1 MTSRLNPPNIITGA
15 RILACPLVWMLVMA
29 PGPGARLGGFVLFLA
44 AALSDLWD
52 GYLARRYGWITD
64 VGKLLDP
71 LADKLL
77 LIVSF
82 VPIYILS
89 HRPGDELPFVGSLP
103 LWIVILIFG
112 REAFITGFRWWAARQ
127 GVVIAAGTSGK
138 YKALFQ
144 NFFAGGA
151 LLWFPIQGWV
161 IEAGATGAPFWSA
174 WRWIHGGWLVITLAV
189 AVVLTIW
196 SLIDYLRGYGAPQ
209 GGIPEEPGV

>member
-1 MTSRLNPPNIITGA
+1 
-15 RILACPLVWMLVMA
+15 MA
-29 PGPGARLGGFVLFLA
+29 PDPGVRLGGFVLFFA
-44 AALSDLWD
+44 AALTDLWD

-77 LIVSF
+77 LFVSF
-82 VPIYILS
+82 VPIYLLS
-89 HRPGDELPFVGSLP
+89 QAPADRLPFIGAFP
-103 LWIVILIFG
+103 LWIVALIFG
-112 REAFITGFRWWAARQ
+112 REIFITGFRWWAARQ
-127 GVVIAAGTSGK
+127 GIVIAAGTSGK

-161 IEAGATGAPFWSA
+161 VEAGATDTPFWSV
-174 WRWIHGGWLVITLAV
+174 WWWIHGSWLVVTLAV

-196 SLIDYLRGYGAPQ
+196 SLIDYLRGYRSPQ
-209 GGIPEEPGV
+209 GEISEETGA

>member
-1 MTSRLNPPNIITGA
+1 MISGPLNPPNIITGL
-15 RILACPLVWMLVMA
+15 RIVACPLVWILVMA
-29 PGPGARLGGFVLFLA
+29 PEPGARLGGFVLFLA

-77 LIVSF
+77 LVVSF
-82 VPIYILS
+82 VPIYLIS
-89 HRPGDELPFVGSLP
+89 HRPDGVLPVVGPLP
-103 LWIVILIFG
+103 LWVLVLVFG
-112 REAFITGFRWWAARQ
+112 REAFITGFRWWAARR

-151 LLWFPIQGWV
+151 LLWFPIETWV
-161 IEAGATGAPFWSA
+161 RRAEATGTALWA
-174 WRWIHGGWLVITLAV
+174 VWRVIHGAWLIITLTV
-189 AVVLTIW
+189 AVVLTVV
-196 SLIDYLRGYGAPQ
+196 SLIDYLRGYRSSDAHPPN
-209 GGIPEEPGV
+209 PEH